1 MKVFLAGAS
10 GAVGRRLTPML
21 TAAGHEVTGT
31 STTPDGARRVGALG
45 ARGVVL
51 DALDPEQVKDAVAT
65 ARPEVVISM
74 LTGLAGMDA
83 NPRRF
88 DEQFTLTNRLRTAGT
103 SHLLEAARSVGSG
116 RVIVQSFTGWT
127 NPRTSDEPATEDEGL
142 DANPGR
148 ESARTLAAIAEQERM
163 VTSAPGIDGLA
174 LRFGLLYGPGTGL
187 EPGGDMAAAVASRKL
202 PVVGA
207 GTGRS
212 SFVHVDD
219 AARATALAV
228 TRGAPGV
235 YNIVDDEPVAV
246 RDWIPELA
254 AALGAKPPRHIPAW
268 LARPLLGQ
276 TGMNLM
282 VRNRGSSNAKAK
294 SQLGWQPAYPDVH
307 VGFRTGLT

>member
-219 AARATALAV
+219 
-228 TRGAPGV
+228 
-235 YNIVDDEPVAV
+235 EPVAV